1 LPTSVSVATGCPNRR
16 EGLVSEDAE
25 FLAACADA
33 THPLDVICPNR
44 YAEPLAPNL
53 AADRARQPVDWDAVA
68 RSLAAIS
75 ADSDVLIVEGAGG
88 IMVPIDNKATMLDLA
103 RALALPAVVVAR
115 PGLGTINHTV
125 LTIDALRNAGVAVA
139 GVVVN
144 RYPADGAGVAEEANP
159 RQIERWAK
167 VPVLSIVPDEPV
179 TGATLPPGVV
189 AAVGQVDWD
198 ALARAGR
205 GGR

>member
-1 LPTSVSVATGCPNRR
+1 
-16 EGLVSEDAE
+16 
-25 FLAACADA
+25 
-33 THPLDVICPNR
+33 
-44 YAEPLAPNL
+44 
-53 AADRARQPVDWDAVA
+53 
-68 RSLAAIS
+68 
-75 ADSDVLIVEGAGG
+75 
-88 IMVPIDNKATMLDLA
+88 MVPIDNKTTMLDLA
-103 RALALPAVVVAR
+103 LALALPAVVVAR

-159 RQIERWAK
+159 RQIERCAK
-167 VPVLSIVPDEPV
+167 GPVLSIVPDEPV

-189 AAVGQVDWD
+189 AAVGQVDWNT
-198 ALARAGR
+198 LARGGR